1 MRNQSRKRNWS
12 QMMKKRMKKRM
23 KRKNGICDGHFDD
36 DLYHETGHDDVW
48 ERDCGEWNVVRA
60 LFVA

>member
-1 MRNQSRKRNWS
+1 
-12 QMMKKRMKKRM
+12 MKKRMKKRM

-48 ERDCGEWNVVRA
+48 ERDCGEWNVARA